1 MPELEPTYV
10 TLECRI
16 LFQLYLQHR
25 MECDNTYMYSV
36 GYNFKCNCLI
46 THVHALYV
54 PRSSLPVD
62 QQTSLGHS
70 FLVFL

>member
-1 MPELEPTYV
+1 MRPEVESTYV
-10 TLECRI
+10 ALECRI
-16 LFQLYLQHR
+16 LFQLCLQHR
-25 MECDNTYMYSV
+25 KESDNTYSV

-46 THVHALYV
+46 THVHVLYI